1 MEDLKNQR
9 LVKSMAPE
17 YQTLFALLKDLEG
30 LKMTQTR
37 VDTLSEKRRDK
48 GELIIQ
54 TPGPPR
60 DWTGPDAPP
69 FTDEERIAS
78 ISDPEVHSGS
88 REQLYASFEQETQQ
102 LGNLF
107 CYETL
112 RWMYPDDGAQLE
124 WVRGRSRKPV
134 LKWRQRHSPLES
146 STGFSDM
153 SAR

>member
-37 VDTLSEKRRDK
+37 VDTLSDKRRDK
-48 GELIIQ
+48 GEVMIQ
-54 TPGPPR
+54 TPRPPR
-60 DWTGPDAPP
+60 DWTGPDAPAV
-69 FTDEERIAS
+69 TEEERIAS
-78 ISDPEVHSGS
+78 ISNPEVHSGS
-88 REQLYASFEQETQQ
+88 RELLYASFEQETQQ

-112 RWMYPDDGAQLE
+112 RWLYPDDGAELD
-124 WVRGRSRKPV
+124 WVTGRSENPV
-134 LKWRQRHSPLES
+134 VKWRQRYFPYL
-146 STGFSDM
+146 
-153 SAR
+153 